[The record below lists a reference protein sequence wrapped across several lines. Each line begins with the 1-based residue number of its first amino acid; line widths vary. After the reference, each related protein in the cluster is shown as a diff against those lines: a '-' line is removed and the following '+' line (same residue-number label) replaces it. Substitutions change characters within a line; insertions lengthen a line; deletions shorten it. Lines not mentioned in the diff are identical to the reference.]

1 MSDMKL
7 IQMKMDPTNIMP
19 MNIIP
24 MTYNDMNNKDTQL
37 MKIEEIIDAKR
48 KMLINKQ
55 KRLQFMSKQN
65 DFLDAVREDYNTYND
80 YIVKQKHEQMKAFGI
95 LNSYITDLN
104 RSTKLTKQNMV
115 DSKEEQRK
123 IVNEIKSIQH
133 NLDEIVQETKK
144 PQETKKHHETKK
156 IKDLSV

>member
-1 MSDMKL
+1 MEL
-7 IQMKMDPTNIMP
+7 IQMNNMRPINEMRPLKNLELI
-19 MNIIP
+19 N
-24 MTYNDMNNKDTQL
+24 MTYHDMHNKDNQL

-65 DFLDAVREDYNTYND
+65 AFLDAVRDDYDKYNE
-80 YIVKQKHEQMKAFGI
+80 YIVKQKHEQMKALRI
-95 LNSYITDLN
+95 LQSYINDLN
-104 RSTKLTKQNMV
+104 RSTTLTKQNMV

-133 NLDEIVQETKK
+133 NLDKIVKEAKK
-144 PQETKKHHETKK
+144 QNNILPT
-156 IKDLSV
+156 V

>member
-1 MSDMKL
+1 MSNMKL
-7 IQMKMDPTNIMP
+7 IQMRVEP
-19 MNIIP
+19 MT
-24 MTYNDMNNKDTQL
+24 MTYNDMNNKDLQL
-37 MKIEEIIDAKR
+37 IKIEETIDAKR

-65 DFLDAVREDYNTYND
+65 AFLDAVKEDYDKYND
-80 YIVKQKHEQMKAFGI
+80 YIVKQKQEQMKAFGV

-133 NLDEIVQETKK
+133 NLDKIFHEIKE
-144 PQETKKHHETKK
+144 
-156 IKDLSV
+156 IK

>member
-1 MSDMKL
+1 MSNMKL
-7 IQMKMDPTNIMP
+7 IQMKMKP
-19 MNIIP
+19 MNIMP

-37 MKIEEIIDAKR
+37 MKIEETIDSKR
-48 KMLINKQ
+48 KMLINNQ

-65 DFLDAVREDYNTYND
+65 AFLDAVREDYDKYND
-80 YIVKQKHEQMKAFGI
+80 YFVKQKHEQIKAFGV

-123 IVNEIKSIQH
+123 IVHEINAIQH
-133 NLDEIVQETKK
+133 NLDEIVKEIKET
-144 PQETKKHHETKK
+144 TETKK
-156 IKDLSV
+156 IKEIKEIKETK

>member
-1 MSDMKL
+1 MQL
-7 IQMKMDPTNIMP
+7 IKMKMDPIKMEQMNIM
-19 MNIIP
+19 P
-24 MTYNDMNNKDTQL
+24 MTYNDMNNKDSQL

-65 DFLDAVREDYNTYND
+65 AFLDAVREDYDKYND
-80 YIVKQKHEQMKAFGI
+80 YIVKQKHEQMKAFGV
-95 LNSYITDLN
+95 LNTYITDLN

-133 NLDEIVQETKK
+133 NLDEIVKETKG
-144 PQETKKHHETKK
+144 
-156 IKDLSV
+156 IK

>member
-1 MSDMKL
+1 MSNNMQL
-7 IQMKMDPTNIMP
+7 IKMKMDPMKMEQMNIM
-19 MNIIP
+19 P
-24 MTYNDMNNKDTQL
+24 MTYNDINNKDIQL

-65 DFLDAVREDYNTYND
+65 AFLDAVREDYDKYND
-80 YIVKQKHEQMKAFGI
+80 YIIKQKHDQMKAFGV

-104 RSTKLTKQNMV
+104 RSTKLTKQNMI

-133 NLDEIVQETKK
+133 NLDEIVKETKEIK
-144 PQETKKHHETKK
+144 GTKETKG
-156 IKDLSV
+156 IK

>member
-1 MSDMKL
+1 MSNNMQLIKMNMEQMNMKP
-7 IQMKMDPTNIMP
+7 IKMKQMNIMP
-19 MNIIP
+19 M
-24 MTYNDMNNKDTQL
+24 TFNDMNNKDSQL
-37 MKIEEIIDAKR
+37 MKIEEIISAKR

-65 DFLDAVREDYNTYND
+65 AFLDAVREDYDKYND
-80 YIVKQKHEQMKAFGI
+80 YIVKQKHEQMKAFGV

-133 NLDEIVQETKK
+133 NLDEIVKETK
-144 PQETKKHHETKK
+144 ETKE
-156 IKDLSV
+156 IK

>member
-1 MSDMKL
+1 MTNNMQL
-7 IQMKMDPTNIMP
+7 IKMKMKPMNMEP
-19 MNIIP
+19 MNIMP
-24 MTYNDMNNKDTQL
+24 MTYNDMNNKDSQL
-37 MKIEEIIDAKR
+37 MKIEEIISAKR

-65 DFLDAVREDYNTYND
+65 AFLDAVREDYDKYND
-80 YIVKQKHEQMKAFGI
+80 YIVKQKHEQMKAFGV

-104 RSTKLTKQNMV
+104 RSNKLTKQNMV

-133 NLDEIVQETKK
+133 NLDEIVEETKG
-144 PQETKKHHETKK
+144 TK
-156 IKDLSV
+156 DF